1 MRSGLDYLEHPE
13 VDQETEAPTGHGRT
27 WKIIGWVSVVMS
39 AILVITSL
47 AAYGVYYDVVAN
59 SLDRVKDPNAGDK
72 TVKAPPKLN
81 NSVNIL
87 IMGSDT
93 REGANKKY
101 GRDEGSERS
110 DTTILL
116 HLSAG
121 GKQAMGISF
130 PRDSM
135 VNIPQCKDS
144 SGKVHPA
151 TYGMINSAFA
161 TAGPYCTMRTIE
173 SLTQIN
179 IDHFIKV
186 DFTGFKAMVNALG
199 GVRICAPK
207 AFSDPQAK
215 LVIKKAGPQTIN
227 GDTALGWVRTRHA
240 LGDGG
245 DVGRIQRQQ
254 QFMSSVIQ
262 KATSSGVLGSPT
274 KLLSFVKATTKSLKT
289 DEDFTVSTMVDLA
302 TKINGIDLKKIN
314 FVTVPWRYAT
324 TAERAAHPDWAG
336 RLFWQEDK
344 AKALFSAVA
353 HDNKPPAAEKAPAKP
368 TAAAAPVKKVSP
380 AKVTVKVFN
389 GTTRAGL
396 AGTTVTELLA
406 KKYVASLGS
415 TATYKNGTLAKTVI
429 QYGVGG
435 EGAAAQ
441 LATLFPGTTPVA
453 STQVAQGQVAL
464 YLGADY
470 TALGGKSS
478 GLTAAPK
485 IDDTVNAGEKN
496 LCKDNSAA

>member
-27 WKIIGWVSVVMS
+27 WKIIGWVSVVLS
-39 AILVITSL
+39 AILVIASL
-47 AAYGVYYDVVAN
+47 AMYGVYYNVVAN
-59 SLDRVKDPNAGDK
+59 SLDRLADPNAGDK

-144 SGKVHPA
+144 SGRVHPA
-151 TYGMINSAFA
+151 NFGMINSAFA
-161 TAGPYCTMRTIE
+161 AAGPYCTMRTIE

-199 GVRICAPK
+199 GVRICAPRP
-207 AFSDPQAK
+207 FSDPKAK

-227 GDTALGWVRTRHA
+227 GDTALGWVRTRYS
-240 LGDGG
+240 LGDGS

-262 KATSSGVLGSPT
+262 KATSSGVLSNPT
-274 KLLSFVKATTKSLKT
+274 KLLGFVKATTKSLKT

-324 TAERAAHPDWAG
+324 TAERAANPEWAG

-353 HDNKPPAAEKAPAKP
+353 HDNKPPKAVKAPAKP
-368 TAAAAPVKKVSP
+368 TTPVVKVAP
-380 AKVTVKVFN
+380 AKVNVKVFN
-389 GTTRAGL
+389 GTTRRGL

-435 EGAAAQ
+435 EAAAAQ
-441 LATLFPGTTPVA
+441 LATLFPDTQPVA

-470 TALGGKSS
+470 TTLGASS
-478 GLTAAPK
+478 AGGLTTPK
-485 IDDTVNAGEKN
+485 IDDTVNAGTKD